1 MKKRNIIVIAVTGI
15 ALAGMVGVA
24 EGAAPRQANPD
35 AKLHRY
41 STTVEKE
48 RPQLNEETRRLIAAY
63 RRDPSEANRA
73 ALKKQVERNYDVVV
87 ARKKAK
93 LEELKRTARDKYK
106 VEEMQNIVDEML
118 RDRDQRVENSMR
130 RFTDQRFRPGL
141 RNRSQDGYQQVL
153 GAGQNVSIAYT
164 PVTNEDY
171 AKFLAATG
179 RKAPRDWRGGEMPA
193 SKAKHPV
200 VNVSY
205 EDAVA
210 YCKYLTDKAGGK
222 SVFRLPTEQE
232 WEAAAGHMPK
242 DADFNCG
249 ENNGTTSVDAYAKT
263 LSACGAVDMWGNVWE
278 WTSTAVGNQRAVK
291 GGAWDS
297 RRTDCRTESRGVGRN
312 PHQGHANVGFRVV
325 REDKEVHSGRE
336 HNSRYDR
343 GGSNGAN
350 GSRYNRNGRYAGR
363 HRTSRY

>member
-1 MKKRNIIVIAVTGI
+1 MKKINFTAVIAGITFIGITGS
-15 ALAGMVGVA
+15 VQ
-24 EGAAPRQANPD
+24 AAPRRANPD

-41 STTVEKE
+41 STAIEKE
-48 RPQLNEETRRLIAAY
+48 RPQLNEETKRLIAAY
-63 RRDPSEANRA
+63 RRDPSEANYA
-73 ALKKQVERNYDVVV
+73 ALKKQVERNYDAVV

-93 LEELKRTARDKYK
+93 LEELKRTARDQYK

-141 RNRSQDGYQQVL
+141 RNRSADGYQQVL
-153 GAGQNVSIAYT
+153 GAGQNVAIGYA

-171 AKFLAATG
+171 AKFIAVTG
-179 RKAPRDWRGGEMPA
+179 RKAPRTWKNGKLPEA
-193 SKAKHPV
+193 LAKHPV

-205 EDAVA
+205 EDAAA
-210 YCKYLTDKAGGK
+210 YCKYLTDRSGGRATY
-222 SVFRLPTEQE
+222 RLPTEAE

-249 ENNGTTSVDAYAKT
+249 ENDGTTPVNAYAKT

-278 WTSTAVGNQRAVK
+278 WTSTAVGSKRAVK

-297 RRTDCRTESRGVGRN
+297 RRTECRTESRGVGRD
-312 PHQGHANVGFRVV
+312 PAQGHANVGFRVV
-325 REDKEVHSGRE
+325 RE
-336 HNSRYDR
+336 SR
-343 GGSNGAN
+343 
-350 GSRYNRNGRYAGR
+350 
-363 HRTSRY
+363 

>member
-1 MKKRNIIVIAVTGI
+1 MKNVFAIAIAGIVSIGTA
-15 ALAGMVGVA
+15 
-24 EGAAPRQANPD
+24 GAADGAPRRANPD

-41 STTVEKE
+41 STTIEKE
-48 RPQLNEETRRLIAAY
+48 RPQLNEETKRLIAAY

-73 ALKKQVERNYDVVV
+73 ALKAQVERNYDAVV

-93 LEELKRTARDKYK
+93 LEELKRTARDRYK

-141 RNRSQDGYQQVL
+141 RNRSRDGFQQVL
-153 GAGQNVSIAYT
+153 GAGRNVSIGYT
-164 PVTNEDY
+164 PVTNEEY
-171 AKFLAATG
+171 AKFIASTG
-179 RKAPRDWRGGEMPA
+179 RQAPRGWAGGKMPEA
-193 SKAKHPV
+193 KAKHPV

-205 EDAVA
+205 EDAAA
-210 YCKYLTDKAGGK
+210 YCRYLTQKDGRRA
-222 SVFRLPTEQE
+222 VYRLPTEAE

-249 ENNGTTSVDAYAKT
+249 ERDGTTPVETYAKT

-278 WTSTAVGNQRAVK
+278 WTSTAVGSRRAVK

-297 RRTDCRTESRGVGRN
+297 RRTDCRTEARGTGRD
-312 PHQGHANVGFRVV
+312 PEQGYSNVGFRVV
-325 REDKEVHSGRE
+325 RESREEERSPRYPGRGE
-336 HNSRYDR
+336 PPEYRR
-343 GGSNGAN
+343 GG
-350 GSRYNRNGRYAGR
+350 RN
-363 HRTSRY
+363 

>member
-1 MKKRNIIVIAVTGI
+1 MKNVFAIAIAGIVFIGTA
-15 ALAGMVGVA
+15 
-24 EGAAPRQANPD
+24 GAADGAPRRANPD

-48 RPQLNEETRRLIAAY
+48 RPQLNEETKRLIAAY

-73 ALKKQVERNYDVVV
+73 ALKAQVERNYDAVV

-93 LEELKRTARDKYK
+93 LEELKRTARDQYK

-141 RNRSQDGYQQVL
+141 RNRSRDGFQQVL
-153 GAGQNVSIAYT
+153 GAGRNVSIGYT
-164 PVTNEDY
+164 PVTNEEY
-171 AKFLAATG
+171 AKFIAATG
-179 RKAPRDWRGGEMPA
+179 RKAPHDWPGGKMPEA
-193 SKAKHPV
+193 KAKHPV
-200 VNVSY
+200 VNASY
-205 EDAVA
+205 EDAAA
-210 YCKYLTDKAGGK
+210 YCRYLTQKDGGRA
-222 SVFRLPTEQE
+222 VYRLPTDAE

-249 ENNGTTSVDAYAKT
+249 EHDGTTPVETYAKT

-278 WTSTAVGNQRAVK
+278 WTSTAVGSRRAVK

-297 RRTDCRTESRGVGRN
+297 RRTDCRTEARGTGRN
-312 PHQGHANVGFRVV
+312 PDQGYSNVGFRVV
-325 REDKEVHSGRE
+325 RESREEGR
-336 HNSRYDR
+336 NSRYSGR
-343 GGSNGAN
+343 GKRPDYRRS
-350 GSRYNRNGRYAGR
+350 GRGE
-363 HRTSRY
+363 

>member
-1 MKKRNIIVIAVTGI
+1 MKKHNIYAIAVAGI
-15 ALAGMVGVA
+15 ALAGTINIA
-24 EGAAPRQANPD
+24 EGAPRRQANPD

-41 STTVEKE
+41 STTIEKE

-73 ALKKQVERNYDVVV
+73 ALKKQVERNYDAVV

-141 RNRSQDGYQQVL
+141 RNRSHDGYQQVL
-153 GAGQNVSIAYT
+153 GAGQNVSIGYT
-164 PVTNEDY
+164 PVTNAEY
-171 AKFLAATG
+171 AKFLEATG
-179 RKAPRDWRGGEMPA
+179 RKAPHSWRNGKMPEG
-193 SKAKHPV
+193 KADHPV
-200 VNVSY
+200 VNISY
-205 EDAVA
+205 DDAAA
-210 YCKYLTDKAGGK
+210 YCRYLTQKDSGRATY
-222 SVFRLPTEQE
+222 RLPTEAE

-249 ENNGTTSVDAYAKT
+249 ENDGTTPVNTYAKT
-263 LSACGAVDMWGNVWE
+263 LSACGAIDMWGNVWE
-278 WTSTAVGNQRAVK
+278 WTSTAIGNQRAVK

-297 RRTDCRTESRGVGRN
+297 RRTDCRTEARGTGRN
-312 PHQGHANVGFRVV
+312 PDLGYENVGFRVV
-325 REDKEVHSGRE
+325 RESSESRNYGRE
-336 HNSRYDR
+336 YPDYCRT
-343 GGSNGAN
+343 
-350 GSRYNRNGRYAGR
+350 GSRNNNRE
-363 HRTSRY
+363 HRD